1 MRQRQVDNVE
11 QCIIERA
18 RKVLP
23 SGGFGNVTFDRG
35 GPAFAGR

>member
-23 SGGFGNVTFDRG
+23 SGGFGNVTFDVVI
-35 GPAFAGR
+35 A